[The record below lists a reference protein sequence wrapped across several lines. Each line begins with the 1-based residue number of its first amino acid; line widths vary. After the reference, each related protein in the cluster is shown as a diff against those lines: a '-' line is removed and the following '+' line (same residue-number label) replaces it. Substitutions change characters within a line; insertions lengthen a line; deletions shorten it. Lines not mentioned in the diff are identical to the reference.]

1 MTNEIVTMYDNYI
14 YYIISKYYSGYPSK
28 EDLFQAGRVG
38 LVNAYQ
44 KFDPSYGVQFKTYAF
59 DFIKGEMSKFIWYDR
74 AAKYSRS
81 VTKLK
86 YLIEKETAIMTQEL
100 MRPPTVSELAE
111 RLGEPEENIIEAMQT
126 IYQAQSIQSSIVCDG
141 KEITIEDSIAAPQTD
156 VDTMIAFRDSLQ
168 SLSPF
173 EQELMKRR
181 YLYGETQAEIAEHL
195 GTNQV
200 QVSRKVKKL
209 GEKIYQNV
217 A

>member
-1 MTNEIVTMYDNYI
+1 MTNEMITMYDNYI
-14 YYIISKYYSGYPSK
+14 YYIISRYYSGYPSP
-28 EDLFQAGRVG
+28 EDLFQAGRIG
-38 LVNAYQ
+38 LIVAYS
-44 KFDPSYGVQFKTYAF
+44 KYDPSYGTQFKTYAF
-59 DFIKGEMSKFIWYDR
+59 DFIKGEISKFIRQDR
-74 AAKYSRS
+74 PAKYSRS

-86 YLIEKETAIMTQEL
+86 YLIERETAIMTQEL
-100 MRPPTVSELAE
+100 MRVPTVSELAE

-126 IYQAQSIQSSIVCDG
+126 IYQAQSIQSPIVCDG

-181 YLYGETQAEIAEHL
+181 YLYGETQAEIAERL

-200 QVSRKVKKL
+200 QVSRKVKKI
-209 GEKIYQNV
+209 GEKIYQKV